1 VPQSLG
7 NQRKVL
13 CGGKWKKVAMIA
25 PLWRDFRREEVVCEF
40 GAPNK
45 YWKADEADSIHHFF
59 GNVRFIAVLSVFQ
72 LLYDLAIFFITL
84 ICCVIA

>member
-1 VPQSLG
+1 MPNTGLLHVDKYMTLYVCTSVPQSLG

-13 CGGKWKKVAMIA
+13 CGGRWKKVAMIA

-45 YWKADEADSIHHFF
+45 YWKADEAGKMIRETIQN
-59 GNVRFIAVLSVFQ
+59 GIYR
-72 LLYDLAIFFITL
+72 
-84 ICCVIA
+84 